1 MIPRWLPLLLAIALP
16 AAARGAEA
24 PEAPVRYRVRAGDT
38 LYDLA
43 QRYLV
48 RPSAAGVVQ
57 RLNRIANPRRL
68 PVGHTLSV
76 PTDLLRTEPVVARLV
91 AYSGAVS
98 VRGTDAGPLRL
109 EMPVRE
115 GFELS
120 TGANAFLTFELPD
133 GSKVT
138 LPSQSRVRLTR
149 LRRVLLTG
157 AMQRDI
163 RLDSGRAS
171 STVTPLPTPDSRFRI
186 LTPVAVSA
194 VRGTEFRV
202 RHDDAAGR
210 STVEV
215 IEGRVGEAVVDA
227 PEETSVASGFG
238 ASAAQGSISAPTPLL
253 PAPTLSGALGLQDE
267 PQVTFA
273 LRAASGAES
282 YRGQIA
288 RDAGFIDLIAE
299 VESAGPRLAFDGI
312 PNGTFFLRVTSV
324 DGAGLEGLP
333 ATFAFE
339 RRLNAL
345 DLDPPQTIPGARRQY
360 LFKWRSTGDA
370 AESFRFILAR
380 EADGSGAVIDEP
392 GLAARQIVVTDLP
405 PGLYYWRV
413 VVARRE
419 GGRLFEKWSPSQRFE
434 IGR

>member
-1 MIPRWLPLLLAIALP
+1 MILRWLPLLVAVALP
-16 AAARGAEA
+16 VAARSAEP
-24 PEAPVRYRVRAGDT
+24 PEAPIQYRVRAGDT

-48 RPSAAGVVQ
+48 RPSAVGQVQ

-68 PVGHTLSV
+68 PVGHVLTV
-76 PTDLLRTEPVVARLV
+76 PADLLRTEPVVARLV
-91 AYSGAVS
+91 AYSGPVS
-98 VRGTDAGPLRL
+98 VRGIDAGPLRQ

-133 GSKVT
+133 GSRVT
-138 LPSQSRVRLTR
+138 LPSQSRVRLAR
-149 LRRVLLTG
+149 LRRILLTG
-157 AMQRDI
+157 AVQRDI
-163 RLDSGRAS
+163 RLDTGRAS
-171 STVTPLPTPDSRFRI
+171 STVTPLPAPGSRFRI

-202 RHDDAAGR
+202 RHDDTAGR

-215 IEGRVGEAVVDA
+215 IEGRVGQALLDA
-227 PEETSVASGFG
+227 PDETAVTAGFG
-238 ASAAQGSISAPTPLL
+238 ASAQRSVSPPTPLL
-253 PAPTLSGALGLQDE
+253 PAPNLSSALRLQDE

-273 LRAASGAES
+273 LRAAPGAMA
-282 YRGQIA
+282 YRGQVA

-299 VESAGPRLAFDGI
+299 VESAAPLLAFDGI
-312 PNGTFFLRVTSV
+312 PNGTFFLRLTAI
-324 DGAGLEGLP
+324 DGSGLEGMP

-345 DLDPPQTIPGARRQY
+345 DLDPPQTVPGARRQY
-360 LFKWRSTGDA
+360 LFKWRSDGA
-370 AESFRFILAR
+370 GAESFRFILAR
-380 EADGSGAVIDEP
+380 APDASAAVIDTP
-392 GLAARQIVVTDLP
+392 GLVDRQIVVTDLP
-405 PGLYYWRV
+405 PGVYYWRV
-413 VVARRE
+413 MVARRE
-419 GGRLFEKWSPSQRFE
+419 DGRLFEKWSAPQRFE

>member
-1 MIPRWLPLLLAIALP
+1 MIARWLPLLVLAIALP

-24 PEAPVRYRVRAGDT
+24 PEAPVRYRVKTGDT

-48 RPSAAGVVQ
+48 RPSAAGQVQ
-57 RLNRIANPRRL
+57 RLNRIANPRSL
-68 PVGHTLSV
+68 PVGHMLSV
-76 PTDLLRTEPVVARLV
+76 PADLLRSEPIVARLV
-91 AYSGAVS
+91 AYSGPVS
-98 VRGTDAGPLRL
+98 VRGADAGALRL

-133 GSKVT
+133 GSRVT
-138 LPSQSRVRLTR
+138 LPSQSRVRLAR
-149 LRRVLLTG
+149 LRRILLTG
-157 AMQRDI
+157 GVQRDI
-163 RLDSGRAS
+163 RLDTGRAS
-171 STVTPLPTPDSRFRI
+171 STVTPAPNPDSRFRI

-202 RHDDAAGR
+202 RHDDAADR

-215 IEGRVGEAVVDA
+215 IEGRVGEALVAA
-227 PEETSVASGFG
+227 PDETSVAAGFG
-238 ASAAQGSISAPTPLL
+238 ASVQGSVSPPTPLL
-253 PAPTLSGALGLQDE
+253 PAPTLSSALRLQDE

-273 LRAASGAES
+273 LRAALGAVA

-288 RDAGFIDLIAE
+288 RDAGFIDLITE
-299 VESAGPRLAFDGI
+299 VESAAPLLAFDDI
-312 PNGTFFLRVTSV
+312 PNGTFFLRLTAV

-339 RRLNAL
+339 RRLNTL
-345 DLDPPQTIPGARRQY
+345 DLDPPQTVPGARRQY

-380 EADGSGAVIDEP
+380 EADGSDAVIDTP
-392 GLAARQIVVTDLP
+392 GLTERQIVITDLP
-405 PGLYYWRV
+405 PGVYYWRV

-419 GGRLFEKWSPSQRFE
+419 GGRLFEKWSAPQRFE

>member
-1 MIPRWLPLLLAIALP
+1 MILRWGPLLLAAALP
-16 AAARGAEA
+16 AAAWSADA
-24 PEAPVRYRVRAGDT
+24 PEAPTRYSVRAGDT

-57 RLNRIANPRRL
+57 RLNRIADPRRL
-68 PVGHTLSV
+68 PIGRTLDV

-91 AYSGAVS
+91 AYSGPVS
-98 VRGTDAGPLRL
+98 VRGSGAGPLRL

-120 TGANAFLTFELPD
+120 TGVNAFLTFELPD
-133 GSKVT
+133 GSRLT
-138 LPSQSRVRLTR
+138 LPSQSRVRLGR

-157 AMQRDI
+157 AVQRDI
-163 RLDSGRAS
+163 SLEEGRAS
-171 STVTPLPTPDSRFRI
+171 STVTPLPNPDSRFRI

-202 RHDDAAGR
+202 RHDDSAGR

-215 IEGRVGEAVVDA
+215 IEGRVGEALVGA
-227 PEETSVASGFG
+227 PNETSVAAGFG
-238 ASAAQGSISAPTPLL
+238 ASAARGLVSSPARLL
-253 PAPTLSGALGLQDE
+253 PAPTLSSPARLQDE

-273 LRAASGAES
+273 VRPGSGAA

-288 RDAGFIDLIAE
+288 RDAGFIDLISE
-299 VESAGPRLAFDGI
+299 VESTGPLLAFDAI
-312 PNGTFFLRVTSV
+312 PNGTFFVRLTTI
-324 DGAGLEGLP
+324 DAAGLEGLP
-333 ATFAFE
+333 ATYAFE

-345 DLDPPQTIPGARRQY
+345 GLDEPQTVAGAKRQY
-360 LFKWRSTGDA
+360 LFKWRSTGGA
-370 AESFRFILAR
+370 PETFRFVLAR
-380 EADGSGAVIDEP
+380 KADGSDAVIDAP
-392 GLAARQIVVTDLP
+392 GLAERQIVVNDLP

-413 VVARRE
+413 AVARHE
-419 GGRLFEKWSPSQRFE
+419 GGRLFEKWSPPQRFE